1 MGKLPGGPVEIRLAA
16 TLFLLLLGLAN
27 LFGAWEVRNFA
38 SFTPR
43 GVAGAVASS
52 GKAGQEMTSG
62 HDSHAMTD
70 SGHMGHDMS
79 AAGHEGH
86 DMSAGAPEEKPITL
100 ETLDKPHHHIDRDL
114 LVQDSH
120 VHIPAYA
127 MTAAFLALIVFGLR
141 LSSRARVVLVLLA
154 FAAPFLD
161 FVGLW
166 GAHLSRGAGVG
177 WGAVAVAGGFLM
189 GLVYLTVLLLTLSQC
204 WFRIRKQGEIHA

>member
-1 MGKLPGGPVEIRLAA
+1 MGKLPGGPVELRLAA

-38 SFTPR
+38 SFTPA

-52 GKAGQEMTSG
+52 GKAGQDMTSSG

-70 SGHMGHDMS
+70 SGHEGHDMP
-79 AAGHEGH
+79 ATGHAGH

-141 LSSRARVVLVLLA
+141 LSSRARVALILLA

-166 GAHLSRGAGVG
+166 GAHLSSGSGLA
-177 WGAVAVAGGFLM
+177 WGAVAVAGGALM
-189 GLVYLTVLLLTLSQC
+189 GLVYVVVLFLTLSQC
-204 WFRIRKQGEIHA
+204 WFQRQGEIHA